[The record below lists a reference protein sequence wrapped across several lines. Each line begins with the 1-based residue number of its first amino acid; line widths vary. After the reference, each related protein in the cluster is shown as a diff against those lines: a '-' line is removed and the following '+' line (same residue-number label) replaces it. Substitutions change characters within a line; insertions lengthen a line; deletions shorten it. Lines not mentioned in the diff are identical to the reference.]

1 MSEVK
6 AALEFAK
13 SFGLKGDEADSV
25 SKIAKRMFSMTVA
38 GGAISSLLFAYKKA
52 KNSNVKRLLEKYGSD
67 VYSSIKEEEERRWGA
82 VTAFILK
89 EAIPDVSGDG
99 ELIGLMEKLHDRNIR
114 GKVERRILRYLNA
127 LSRVLDALA

>member
-1 MSEVK
+1 MKEVM

-13 SFGLKGDEADSV
+13 AFDLKGGEADAV
-25 SKIAKRMFSMTVA
+25 SKIAKRMFSMTIS

-52 KNSNVKRLLEKYGSD
+52 KNSNVKRLFKE
-67 VYSSIKEEEERRWGA
+67 YSSAAYKGIEGEEERRWGA

-89 EAIPDVSGDG
+89 NAIPDISEDG
-99 ELIGLMEKLHDRNIR
+99 ELIVLVERLHDRNVR
-114 GKVERRILRYLNA
+114 GKVEGGILRYLDA